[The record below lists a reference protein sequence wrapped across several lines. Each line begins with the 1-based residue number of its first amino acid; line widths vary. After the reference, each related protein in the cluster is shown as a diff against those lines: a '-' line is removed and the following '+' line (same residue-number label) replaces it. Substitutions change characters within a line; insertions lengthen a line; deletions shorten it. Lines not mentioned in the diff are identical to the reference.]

1 MHHTNLQ
8 RIDLNLLVAFDALM
22 VERSVTGAARR
33 MFLSQPAMS
42 RTLDRLRAT
51 FNDELLI
58 RTKGGYEP
66 THRASAIH
74 SELRQLLPKIEG
86 LLGENEFDPA
96 TVHDVF
102 RIESSDWG
110 ATVLVPGL
118 IQRLAQDAPGV
129 QLDVVPRRDDYERVE
144 DNEADLLLTP
154 ASDQLT
160 SLITEGK
167 HALRT
172 EPLYRDKLV
181 CVVRSGHAFAHRP
194 LTLKEYLKAQHVSLL
209 PMQRPQRS
217 RSSNMATQQPMVK
230 KVLDRL
236 GQQINVQVRVP
247 YFAPLGPI
255 VENTDLIATVPLEVA
270 RRLKTPRTRIIAAP
284 REFGGFVY
292 HQIWHSRN
300 DASPLHGWIRSVMRA
315 LAGQLKNRD
324 IAA

>member
-1 MHHTNLQ
+1 MHHTNLR

-74 SELRQLLPKIEG
+74 TEVRQLLPKIET
-86 LLGENEFDPA
+86 LFGEDEFDPA
-96 TVHDVF
+96 SVQDVF

-118 IQRLAQDAPGV
+118 IQRLAKDAPGV

-144 DNEADLLLTP
+144 DNEVDLLLTP
-154 ASDQLT
+154 ASDQMT
-160 SLITEGK
+160 SVINEGK
-167 HALRT
+167 QTLRT

-181 CVVRSGHAFAHRP
+181 CVVRTGHIFAHRP
-194 LTLKEYLKAQHVSLL
+194 LTMKEYIKAQHVSLL
-209 PMQRPQRS
+209 PMQRPQRL
-217 RSSNMATQQPMVK
+217 RSFTMATQQPLVK

-236 GQQINVQVRVP
+236 GQQINVRVRVP
-247 YFAPLGPI
+247 YFATLGPI
-255 VENTDLIATVPLEVA
+255 VENSDLIATVPLEVA
-270 RRLKTPRTRIIAAP
+270 RRIKTAKTRIVAAP

-300 DASPLHGWIRSVMRA
+300 DLTPLHGWIRSVMRS
-315 LAGQLKNRD
+315 LAGELKNRD

>member
-1 MHHTNLQ
+1 MNL
-8 RIDLNLLVAFDALM
+8 RSVDLNLLVAFDALM

-42 RTLDRLRAT
+42 RTLERLRTT
-51 FNDELLI
+51 FKDELLI

-66 THRASAIH
+66 THRASEIH
-74 SELRQLLPKIEG
+74 AEVRELLPKIET
-86 LLGENEFDPA
+86 LFGENKFDPA
-96 TVHDVF
+96 SVHDLF

-118 IQRLAQDAPGV
+118 IQRLAKDAPGV
-129 QLDVVPRRDDYERVE
+129 QLDVVPRRDDYEKVE
-144 DNEADLLLTP
+144 DNEVDLLLTP
-154 ASDQLT
+154 ATDQLT
-160 SLITEGK
+160 SLITDGK
-167 HALRT
+167 HTLRA
-172 EPLYRDKLV
+172 EPLFHEKLV
-181 CVVRSGHAFAHRP
+181 CIVRSGHAFANRR
-194 LTLKEYLKAQHVSLL
+194 LTLKDYVKALHVSLL
-209 PMQRPQRS
+209 PMQRPQRL
-217 RSSNMATQQPMVK
+217 RSSTLAIQQPMVK
-230 KVLDRL
+230 KVLDQL

-255 VENTDLIATVPLEVA
+255 VENTDLIATVPLELA
-270 RRLKTPRTRIIAAP
+270 RRIKTAKTRIIAAP

-300 DASPLHGWIRSVMRA
+300 DLTPLHGWIRSVMRS